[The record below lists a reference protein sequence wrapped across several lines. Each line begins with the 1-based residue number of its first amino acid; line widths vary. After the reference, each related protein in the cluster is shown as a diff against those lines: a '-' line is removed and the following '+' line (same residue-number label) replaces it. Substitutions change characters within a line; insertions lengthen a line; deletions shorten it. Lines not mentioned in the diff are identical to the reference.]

1 MVLCYPVITAGKY
14 THPLSAQNI
23 APTDELRK
31 LASLEDHVSADVCPT
46 FIWHCADDNIVPVEY
61 SLMFA
66 SALSGCHVPFE
77 LHIFPKGGH
86 GIAMCDIT
94 TIKDGNER
102 YLNPTAAQWFA
113 LALDW
118 AERIL
123 K

>member
-1 MVLCYPVITAGKY
+1 MVSLEKHVTPDTPP
-14 THPLSAQNI
+14 TFLWHTW
-23 APTDELRK
+23 TDEL
-31 LASLEDHVSADVCPT
+31 
-46 FIWHCADDNIVPVEY
+46 VPVEN

-66 SALSGCHVPFE
+66 SALSGSHVPFE

>member
-1 MVLCYPVITAGKY
+1 
-14 THPLSAQNI
+14 
-23 APTDELRK
+23 
-31 LASLEDHVSADVCPT
+31 
-46 FIWHCADDNIVPVEY
+46 
-61 SLMFA
+61 MFA
-66 SALSGCHVPFE
+66 SALSASNVPFE

-102 YLNPTAAQWFA
+102 YLNPTAAQWFT